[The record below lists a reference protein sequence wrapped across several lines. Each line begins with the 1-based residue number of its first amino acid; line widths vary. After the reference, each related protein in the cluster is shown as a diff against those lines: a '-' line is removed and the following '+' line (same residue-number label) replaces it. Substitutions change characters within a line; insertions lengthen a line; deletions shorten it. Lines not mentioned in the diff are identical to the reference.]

1 MEHGNTK
8 TQREKDTDMSGFS
21 AHVNM
26 GQSEVYSGTY
36 APPNQLCIY

>member
-21 AHVNM
+21 VHVNM